1 MRRRGEL
8 GPPDVRRAIF
18 LLLPRA
24 RMRRRGE
31 LGPPDVRRAIFF
43 SFFEFASDVAANSA
57 HLMSGGP
64 IFLLLPRARMRR
76 RGELG
81 PPDVRR
87 AVFLLQVWSK
97 YLNFKQYI

>member
-1 MRRRGEL
+1 MRCRGEL

-18 LLLPRA
+18 LLFLRV

-31 LGPPDVRRAIFF
+31 LGPPDVRRA
-43 SFFEFASDVAANSA
+43 V
-57 HLMSGGP
+57 
-64 IFLLLPRARMRR
+64 FLLLPRARMRR

-97 YLNFKQYI
+97 YLNFKQYIYTCQPPRLALPALRRLRR